1 MSDLTSEWKEFDN
14 IENSFFPD
22 DLIFSIKNYRK
33 KEIVFHQG
41 DTCDALYI
49 VMTGSVKTEMITE
62 SGNLMPIETI
72 HAPRPLAPAFIFSD
86 RNQFPV
92 EVTAITTVEILRI
105 SKTEV
110 MRLMTLKPDFMQQFM
125 THNANRTQFLTQRM
139 QLLSIKTI
147 KGKIAHLLLE
157 KHQSDGLTFTLSKN
171 QTELAEYF
179 GVARPSLS
187 RSLSEMVEEKII
199 SFDKNK
205 YKILNLNY
213 LKELLI

>member
-49 VMTGSVKTEMITE
+49 VMTGSVKTEMITD

-187 RSLSEMVEEKII
+187 RSLSEMIEEKII

>member
-49 VMTGSVKTEMITE
+49 VMTGSVKTEMITD

>member
-187 RSLSEMVEEKII
+187 RSLSEMIEEKII